1 VARLTSVAILKG
13 IQQIEI
19 PLDDVA
25 LLIGANNSGKA
36 SQLCT
41 SDAQSRALGKQYWK
55 RTAKL
60 LLEYGACSGNAVIR
74 AASLRRIA
82 VRRSSWMFVM
92 AEREELGSNILHLA
106 VAVATGDTAPNWFCS
121 RP

>member
-60 LLEYGACSGNAVIR
+60 LLEYGACSGNAGIR
-74 AASLRRIA
+74 ASFIA
-82 VRRSSWMFVM
+82 KDRSPTIQLD
-92 AEREELGSNILHLA
+92 ARDGGA
-106 VAVATGDTAPNWFCS
+106 RGTGIQHSP
-121 RP
+121 P